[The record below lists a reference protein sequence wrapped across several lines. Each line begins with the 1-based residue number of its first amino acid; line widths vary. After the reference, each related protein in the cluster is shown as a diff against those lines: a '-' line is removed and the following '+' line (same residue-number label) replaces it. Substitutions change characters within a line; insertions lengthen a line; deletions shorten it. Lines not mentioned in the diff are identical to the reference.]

1 VETVAEPGNV
11 FAGLLNDCEVL
22 GLRRIARELAEKR
35 KGRVSAEKDTFRFRR
50 AAFECV
56 FITVVPK
63 TKLCAWG
70 EEDSGGH
77 VL

>member
-1 VETVAEPGNV
+1 MLQRLVETVAEPGNV

-35 KGRVSAEKDTFRFRR
+35 KGRVNAEKDTFRFRR

-56 FITVVPK
+56 FITVEKNKAVRV
-63 TKLCAWG
+63 
-70 EEDSGGH
+70 GGGG
-77 VL
+77 